1 LKNAGMSLQEIKVFL
16 KQTLSSKIDA
26 VELTSLIG
34 MLIEAVTGWNR
45 MQQIVNVNTEL
56 TKEQQTV
63 LENYA
68 QQLLAGKPI
77 QYILGKAWFM
87 GNELMVNENVLIP
100 RPETEE
106 LVEWI
111 ISYASIMNKPLSVL
125 DIGTGS
131 GCIPIALKLALPNC
145 TLTGLDISKDA
156 LGVAQMNAKNLN
168 ATIEW
173 MEEDILNT
181 AALDTSYDIMLSNP
195 PYIPLREKK
204 DMQEQVLNFE
214 PSIALFVSNEDPLIY
229 YKAIAKIGK
238 QNLSKN
244 GQLFFE
250 IHYDQGKAIL
260 ALLDELNYH
269 AELRQDSF
277 GKNRMIRASLK

>member
-1 LKNAGMSLQEIKVFL
+1 MSLQEIKIFL
-16 KQTLSSKIDA
+16 KQKLASKIDA
-26 VELTSLIG
+26 VELSSLIG

-56 TKEQQTV
+56 TKEQQTQI
-63 LENYA
+63 EQYA
-68 QQLLAGKPI
+68 EQLLVGKPI
-77 QYILGKAWFM
+77 QYILAKTWFM
-87 GNELMVNENVLIP
+87 GNELMVNEHVLIP

-111 ISYASIMNKPLSVL
+111 ISYASIMNKPLSIL
-125 DIGTGS
+125 DLGTGS

-156 LGVAQMNAKNLN
+156 LAVAQMNAKNLN
-168 ATIEW
+168 VSIDW

-181 AALDTSYDIMLSNP
+181 AALDTSYDIMVSNP
-195 PYIPLREKK
+195 PYIPIREKK

-229 YKAIAKIGK
+229 YRAIAKIGK

>member
-1 LKNAGMSLQEIKVFL
+1 MSLQEIKIFL
-16 KQTLSSKIDA
+16 KQKLASKIDA
-26 VELTSLIG
+26 VELSSLMG

-56 TKEQQTV
+56 SKEQQAQI
-63 LENYA
+63 EQYA
-68 QQLLAGKPI
+68 EQLLSGKPI

-87 GNELMVNENVLIP
+87 GNELMVNEHVLIP

-111 ISYASIMNKPLSVL
+111 ISYASIMNKPLSII

-131 GCIPIALKLALPNC
+131 GCIPIALKLALPLFS
-145 TLTGLDISKDA
+145 LTGLDISKEA
-156 LGVAQMNAKNLN
+156 LAVAEINANNVK
-168 ATIEW
+168 ASIEW
-173 MEEDILNT
+173 IEQDILNT
-181 AALDTSYDIMLSNP
+181 AALDNTYDIIVSNP
-195 PYIPLREKK
+195 PYIPIREKAN
-204 DMQEQVLNFE
+204 MQEQVVGFE
-214 PSIALFVSNEDPLIY
+214 PSIALFVSNEDPLIF
-229 YKAIAKIGK
+229 YKAIAKMAK
-238 QNLSKN
+238 QNLSTN

-260 ALLDELNYH
+260 ALLDELNFH
-269 AELRQDSF
+269 AELRQDSY

>member
-1 LKNAGMSLQEIKVFL
+1 MSLQEIKIFL
-16 KQTLSSKIDA
+16 KQKLSSKIDA

-34 MLIEAVTGWNR
+34 MLIEAVTGLNR

-56 TKEQQTV
+56 TKEQQAQI
-63 LENYA
+63 EHYA
-68 QQLLAGKPI
+68 EQLLAGQPI

-87 GNELMVNENVLIP
+87 GSELMVNEHVLIP

-106 LVEWI
+106 LIEWI
-111 ISYASIMNKPLSVL
+111 ISYASIMNKPLSII

-131 GCIPIALKLALPNC
+131 GCIPIALKLALPLC
-145 TLTGLDISKDA
+145 KLTGLDISKDA
-156 LGVAQMNAKNLN
+156 LGVAQINAKNLN
-168 ATIEW
+168 ASIEW

-181 AALDTSYDIMLSNP
+181 AALDTSYDIIVSNP

-204 DMQEQVLNFE
+204 DMQDQVLNFE

-229 YKAIAKIGK
+229 YRAIAKIGK
-238 QNLSKN
+238 QSLSKN

-250 IHYDQGKAIL
+250 IHFDQGKAIL

>member
-1 LKNAGMSLQEIKVFL
+1 MSLQEIKIFL
-16 KQTLSSKIDA
+16 KQKLASTIDA
-26 VELTSLIG
+26 VELSSLIG

-56 TKEQQTV
+56 TKVQQAQ
-63 LENYA
+63 LENYTE
-68 QQLLAGKPI
+68 QLLAGKPI

-87 GNELMVNENVLIP
+87 GSEFMVNEHVLIP

-111 ISYASIMNKPLSVL
+111 ISYASIMNKPLSIV

-131 GCIPIALKLALPNC
+131 GCIPIALQLALPNC

-156 LGVAQMNAKNLN
+156 LAVAQMNAKNLN
-168 ATIEW
+168 TSIAW
-173 MEEDILNT
+173 LEEDVLNT
-181 AALDTSYDIMLSNP
+181 AALDTVYDIIVSNP

-229 YKAIAKIGK
+229 YRAIAKIGK
-238 QNLSKN
+238 QSLSKN

-269 AELRQDSF
+269 AELKQDSF

>member
-1 LKNAGMSLQEIKVFL
+1 MSLQEIKIFL
-16 KQTLSSKIDA
+16 KQKLSSKIDA

-34 MLIEAVTGWNR
+34 MLIVAVTGWNR

-56 TKEQQTV
+56 TKEQQAV
-63 LENYA
+63 LENYT
-68 QQLLAGKPI
+68 QQLLGGKPI

-87 GNELMVNENVLIP
+87 GNELMVNEHVLIP

-111 ISYASIMNKPLSVL
+111 ISYASIMNKPLSIL

-156 LGVAQMNAKNLN
+156 LAVAEINANNLK
-168 ATIEW
+168 ATVEWIEQ
-173 MEEDILNT
+173 DILNT
-181 AALDTSYDIMLSNP
+181 AALDTSYDIIVSNP

-204 DMQEQVLNFE
+204 DMQVQVLNFE

-250 IHYDQGKAIL
+250 IHYDKGKAIL

>member
-1 LKNAGMSLQEIKVFL
+1 MSLHEIKIFL
-16 KQTLSSKIDA
+16 KQKLASKIDA
-26 VELTSLIG
+26 VELSSLIG

-45 MQQIVNVNTEL
+45 MQQIVNVNTEF
-56 TKEQQTV
+56 TKEQQKQI
-63 LENYA
+63 EQYA
-68 QQLLAGKPI
+68 EQLLAGKPI
-77 QYILGKAWFM
+77 QYILAKAWFM
-87 GNELMVNENVLIP
+87 GNELMVNEHVLIP

-111 ISYASIMNKPLSVL
+111 ISYASIMNKPLSIL
-125 DIGTGS
+125 DLGTGS

-145 TLTGLDISKDA
+145 TLSGLDISKDA
-156 LGVAQMNAKNLN
+156 LAVAQMNAKNLN
-168 ATIEW
+168 VSIDW

-181 AALDTSYDIMLSNP
+181 AALDSSYDIMVSNP

-229 YKAIAKIGK
+229 YRAIAKIGK

-250 IHYDQGKAIL
+250 IHYDQGKAIM

>member
-1 LKNAGMSLQEIKVFL
+1 MSLQEIKIFL
-16 KQTLSSKIDA
+16 KQKLSSKIDA

-34 MLIEAVTGWNR
+34 MLIEAVTGWNTV
-45 MQQIVNVNTEL
+45 QQIVNINTEL
-56 TKEQQTV
+56 NKEQQAL

-87 GNELMVNENVLIP
+87 GNELMVNEHVLIP

-111 ISYASIMNKPLSVL
+111 ISYASIMNKPLSIL
-125 DIGTGS
+125 DMGTGS
-131 GCIPIALKLALPNC
+131 GCIPIALKIALPNC
-145 TLTGLDISKDA
+145 TLIGLDISKDA
-156 LGVAQMNAKNLN
+156 LAIAKINAKNLN
-168 ATIEW
+168 AAVEW

-181 AALDTSYDIMLSNP
+181 AALDTSYDIIVSNP

-229 YKAIAKIGK
+229 YRAIAKIGK

-250 IHYDQGKAIL
+250 IHYNQGKAIL

>member
-1 LKNAGMSLQEIKVFL
+1 MSLQEIKVFL
-16 KQTLSSKIDA
+16 KQKLSSKIDA

-45 MQQIVNVNTEL
+45 MQQIVNINTEL
-56 TKEQQTV
+56 TKEQQMQV
-63 LENYA
+63 ELYA
-68 QQLLAGKPI
+68 EQLLVGKPI
-77 QYILGKAWFM
+77 QYILEKAWFM
-87 GNELMVNENVLIP
+87 GNDFMVNEHVLIP

-111 ISYASIMNKPLSVL
+111 ISYASIMNKPLSIL

-131 GCIPIALKLALPNC
+131 GCISIALKLALPNC
-145 TLTGLDISKDA
+145 TVTGLDISKEA
-156 LGVAQMNAKNLN
+156 LAVAQMNAKNLN
-168 ATIEW
+168 ASIEW

-181 AALDTSYDIMLSNP
+181 AALETAYDIIVSNP
-195 PYIPLREKK
+195 PYIPLKEKK

-214 PSIALFVSNEDPLIY
+214 PSIALFVSNEDPLVY
-229 YKAIAKIGK
+229 YRTIAKIGK
-238 QNLSKN
+238 QSLSKN